1 VINDPQIEPLKKQ
14 GRPTFYAVKKLLILF
29 LVFFHLII
37 AGQAVAV
44 EDGDLTDL
52 WIDLSMGA
60 PLVDLFNERARADDI
75 ARVEHVSQLDLLND
89 VAVGKKLVVF
99 KSAADAMRLIP
110 HIHESID
117 IVGYN
122 LEHGPANPVFEQE
135 NPVESIKRLREVT
148 DEYDLE
154 LALGP
159 DHRFA
164 ESDGAAM
171 APYADYFI
179 LQVQKVQTEPDT
191 VYEFV
196 EPLLK
201 DIRRADP
208 DIEISL
214 QIRTEGEVDDLLALL
229 EPLKG
234 EIQGISILTS
244 EETLDVADEL
254 MNALR
259 PEGQVVE
266 PEPTPEVPEEDEA
279 KDITEA
285 ISTAVASDNLTDIDD
300 KPGQLE
306 SNDIQDDGAQ
316 AMLSISP
323 SPAPTATEIVS
334 TAEANEQSGT
344 NALFI
349 VIAIVVS
356 FALGAGYV
364 SYRTGV

>member
-1 VINDPQIEPLKKQ
+1 
-14 GRPTFYAVKKLLILF
+14 VKKTLFVILIF
-29 LVFFHLII
+29 LQLIFVGRVF
-37 AGQAVAV
+37 AVD
-44 EDGDLTDL
+44 DGGLSDL

-60 PLVDLFNERARADDI
+60 PLVNLFNDRAKAVDI
-75 ARVEHVSQLDLLND
+75 ARVEHVSQLDLLED
-89 VAVGKKLVVF
+89 IAVGKKLVVF
-99 KSAADAMRLIP
+99 KSAADAIRLLP

-122 LEHGPANPVFEQE
+122 LEHGPANPIFEQE
-135 NPVESIKRLREVT
+135 NPVESIQRLREVT

-179 LQVQKVQTEPDT
+179 LQVQKVQTDPDT

-201 DIRRADP
+201 EIRRANP
-208 DIEISL
+208 NIEISL
-214 QIRTEGEVDDLLALL
+214 QIRTEGDVNDLLALL
-229 EPLKG
+229 TPLQD

-244 EETLDVADEL
+244 EETLDVTDEI

-259 PEGQVVE
+259 PNVNTVE
-266 PEPTPEVPEEDEA
+266 PGPTPEVLDEVDSEDDSVAIATAAASGKAEERNEEPA
-279 KDITEA
+279 RSE
-285 ISTAVASDNLTDIDD
+285 DNE
-300 KPGQLE
+300 GQNE
-306 SNDIQDDGAQ
+306 VAQ
-316 AMLSISP
+316 AKSSISP
-323 SPAPTATEIVS
+323 SPVPTATEIIS
-334 TAEANEQSGT
+334 TAEANEQTGT
-344 NALFI
+344 NALLI

-364 SYRTGV
+364 SHRTGM